1 MIPIK
6 KYASINVRGKND
18 KGNWVISFDKHWYGI
33 FYCNLYCG
41 SGLAAM
47 AGADGW

>member
-1 MIPIK
+1 MQTVKGQKNEKIK
-6 KYASINVRGKND
+6 S
-18 KGNWVISFDKHWYGI
+18 VIRVDKHWYGI

-47 AGADGW
+47 ARAGGW